1 MALMLHWL
9 VFVYVIHHLLFL
21 ITKKKLDITKDNVW
35 YFKTFV
41 GKNILHLLSKQL
53 IENILESWGRNNII
67 KTDRRIAITRIT
79 KASVP
84 IEYGM
89 KVFKHCDSKSYAK
102 YVVTFVVHFSVF
114 LVSIL
119 VLVLIVWIFCEYDQC
134 DYNIKSRVM
143 QGRLISHK
151 IKINYELS
159 MNALFEE
166 QLDVTKT
173 NVLIMFHLFNHF
185 HKVYMLVD
193 ITKLLKIV

>member
-1 MALMLHWL
+1 MIN
-9 VFVYVIHHLLFL
+9 VI
-21 ITKKKLDITKDNVW
+21 
-35 YFKTFV
+35 
-41 GKNILHLLSKQL
+41 
-53 IENILESWGRNNII
+53 
-67 KTDRRIAITRIT
+67 
-79 KASVP
+79 
-84 IEYGM
+84 
-89 KVFKHCDSKSYAK
+89 
-102 YVVTFVVHFSVF
+102 
-114 LVSIL
+114 
-119 VLVLIVWIFCEYDQC
+119 
-134 DYNIKSRVM
+134 YNIKSRIM